1 MMSSVDLPYLSAGDA
16 LAAFRSRELSP
27 VELLDAVLRRA
38 ELVEPAINALTTIR
52 RDEALVAAREAEAR
66 YRGRGGGE
74 PRALEGLPVG
84 VKEEQAIEGEPLQL
98 GSHLMEGYVADVTH
112 PVIERIIAAGGVVHA
127 RTATPEFSSAAFT
140 HTPLWGVTR
149 NPWNTECTPGGSSG
163 GSGAALAS
171 GTATLATGSDIGGS
185 IRIPASLCGVVGY
198 KPPYG
203 RVPALPPFNLDA
215 YCHDG
220 PMGRSVADVALLH
233 NVIAG
238 QHPIDQVSLPF
249 PGPVTVDGSPGRIVG
264 RRIAWARTIGDTPV
278 DPEVA
283 AATARVAST
292 LADLG
297 AIVEEVEIPISMEML
312 FQAAFAHYGAIM
324 GPSVDEVAAGQDER
338 LTPYVRAFRD
348 KADAGFAEVGF
359 YGGLKLESEIDA
371 AVTNVLAP
379 YAAFVCPTMATI
391 GYAADD
397 DYTETRVTVNG
408 VELDFYLQAAL
419 TPLFNL
425 LSRRPVLAVP
435 SGIASNGVP
444 TGVQVVGRPYDDAT
458 VFDVAGALEAAS
470 RWWAS
475 PGWRPGAIAR

>member
-1 MMSSVDLPYLSAGDA
+1 MSGVDLPYLSAGDA

-52 RDEALVAAREAEAR
+52 RDTALAAAREAEAR
-66 YRGRGGGE
+66 YLGRGGGE

-98 GSHLMEGYVADVTH
+98 GSHLMDGYVADVTH
-112 PVIERIIAAGGVVHA
+112 PVIERIVAAGGVVHA
-127 RTATPEFSSAAFT
+127 RTATPEFSSAGFT

-238 QHPIDQVSLPF
+238 QHPIDQASLPF
-249 PGPVTVDGSPGRIVG
+249 PGPITVDGSPGRIAG
-264 RRIAWARTIGDTPV
+264 RRIAWARTLGDAPV

-312 FQAAFAHYGAIM
+312 FRAAFAHYGAIM

-371 AVTNVLAP
+371 AVTDVLAP
-379 YAAFVCPTMATI
+379 YLAFVCPTMATI

-397 DYTETRVTVNG
+397 DYTETRVTVGG

-470 RWWAS
+470 GWWAS